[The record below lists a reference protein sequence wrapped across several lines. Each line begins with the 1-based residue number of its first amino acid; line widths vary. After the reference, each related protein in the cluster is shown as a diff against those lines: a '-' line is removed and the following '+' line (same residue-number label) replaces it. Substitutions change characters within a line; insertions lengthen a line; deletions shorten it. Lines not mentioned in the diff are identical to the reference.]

1 MFSSNDMQ
9 NQKTYSHIQIL
20 DKDAHWMHYIITENL
35 SFKND
40 RIAQNIS
47 TLWIRY
53 IYMSSYI
60 LL

>member
-1 MFSSNDMQ
+1 MQ